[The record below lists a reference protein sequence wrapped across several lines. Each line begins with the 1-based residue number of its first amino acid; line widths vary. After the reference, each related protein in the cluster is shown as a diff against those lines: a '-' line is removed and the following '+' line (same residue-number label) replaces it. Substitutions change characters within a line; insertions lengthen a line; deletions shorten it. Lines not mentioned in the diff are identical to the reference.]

1 MRPLFRRGSL
11 WVYPLY
17 AGVGASF
24 GYWMKGVEDRQL
36 KILAQRREMIIEK
49 RKRRA
54 ERLGETYAE
63 PGESSEAG
71 AAQGQVM
78 ATAF

>member
-1 MRPLFRRGSL
+1 
-11 WVYPLY
+11 
-17 AGVGASF
+17 
-24 GYWMKGVEDRQL
+24 MKGVEDRQL

-54 ERLGETYAE
+54 EKLGETYAE
-63 PGESSEAG
+63 PGESSEVGAG
-71 AAQGQVM
+71 QGQVM